1 VGAPLHQLGS
11 SSESIT
17 SSSHSSIPWNFAL
30 IHALGGKTVKGQ
42 ELVVRR
48 PDGTHAI
55 LLSSA
60 APIRMNERTITEAII
75 VFQDITVQKTIEHQK
90 SIFLTMVNHELRTP
104 LTAVLG
110 FSDLLQEQEMEGL
123 SPVQAHAIAN
133 IVKQGESLKYLVDE
147 ILDHS
152 SLEHDVFALNII
164 YQDLVPL
171 LTQAVERAAQMSK
184 GHQILLNVNNLS
196 TTRLMGWFDQQ
207 RIAQILNNLLTN
219 AIKYSPTGEV
229 IELGAHPDTE
239 SGDYEVLLWVKDHG
253 PGIASD
259 DLPHIFERFYRA
271 QKRDLTVSGLGLGL
285 YIAKEVVQRHGGRIW
300 VESTEGVGSTFFLA
314 LPMDV
319 VRKRL

>member
-1 VGAPLHQLGS
+1 
-11 SSESIT
+11 
-17 SSSHSSIPWNFAL
+17 
-30 IHALGGKTVKGQ
+30 
-42 ELVVRR
+42 
-48 PDGTHAI
+48 
-55 LLSSA
+55 
-60 APIRMNERTITEAII
+60 
-75 VFQDITVQKTIEHQK
+75 
-90 SIFLTMVNHELRTP
+90 
-104 LTAVLG
+104 
-110 FSDLLQEQEMEGL
+110 
-123 SPVQAHAIAN
+123 
-133 IVKQGESLKYLVDE
+133 
-147 ILDHS
+147 
-152 SLEHDVFALNII
+152 
-164 YQDLVPL
+164 
-171 LTQAVERAAQMSK
+171 
-184 GHQILLNVNNLS
+184 
-196 TTRLMGWFDQQ
+196 MGWFDQQ